1 MARYLLRRLWQLAP
15 TLAGAVL
22 VTFLL
27 FNAVG
32 GSPALS
38 VLGQHA
44 SAQALAEFD
53 AAGGYDLP
61 LFFGRWTG
69 TRALPRI
76 AFARAAAGEK
86 AAWGLAA
93 GDGELVLSPGETRE
107 LPLAF
112 ALPEGETWRL
122 RVRGKG
128 LREGTGCQVFPSDAV
143 PPIAAGPDG
152 ARVASVRLERKTR
165 GWWDSQLV
173 RFVANLLRGD
183 WGTSSSLARPV
194 TEIIAQG
201 LLPTLSLTVP
211 VLLLELVLSLAFA
224 LAAAWK
230 PGGVADKVL
239 VTVSVALMSVNYIV
253 WIVFAQYFFSYRLG
267 WFPIWGYEGVRN
279 LLLPV
284 LIGAVTGMGSSVRFY
299 RTVLLEERHRDYVRT
314 ALAKGLAPRR
324 VLLVH
329 ILKNALSPV
338 IVNVTLSV
346 PYLFTGSLLLEN
358 FFGIPGLGYL
368 ALNAIHSSDF
378 AVLRA
383 TVLMSA
389 FLFAAANLLG
399 DIALAAVDPRVK
411 FS

>member
-1 MARYLLRRLWQLAP
+1 MIPYLLRRLWQLVP

-32 GSPALS
+32 GSPAS
-38 VLGQHA
+38 AVLGQHA

-76 AFARAAAGEK
+76 VFARATASEK

-93 GDGELVLSPGETRE
+93 EEDALVLAPGEKKE

-128 LREGTGCQVFPSDAV
+128 LRDGTACQVFPSDAV
-143 PPIAAGPDG
+143 PEIEAGPEG
-152 ARVASVRLERKTR
+152 ARVSGVRLERQTR

-173 RFVANLLRGD
+173 HFLSDLVRGD
-183 WGTSSSLARPV
+183 WGTSTSLARPV

-201 LLPTLSLTVP
+201 LLPTLTLTVP

-224 LAAAWK
+224 LVAAWK

-239 VTVSVALMSVNYIV
+239 VTASVALMSVNYIV
-253 WIVFAQYFFSYRLG
+253 WIVVAQYFFSYRLG
-267 WFPIWGYEGVRN
+267 LFPIWGYEGVRN
-279 LLLPV
+279 LFLPV
-284 LIGAVTGMGSSVRFY
+284 LIGAVTGMGSAVRFY
-299 RTVLLEERHRDYVRT
+299 RTVLLEERHKDYVRT

-338 IVNVTLSV
+338 IVNVTLSI

-399 DIALAAVDPRVK
+399 DVALAAVDPRVK

>member
-1 MARYLLRRLWQLAP
+1 MARYLLRRLWQLVP

-22 VTFLL
+22 ATFLL

-32 GSPALS
+32 GSPAS
-38 VLGQHA
+38 AVLGQHA

-61 LFFGRWTG
+61 LFFGNWTG
-69 TRALPRI
+69 TRALPPVS
-76 AFARAAAGEK
+76 FARAGAGEK

-93 GDGELVLSPGETRE
+93 GETALVLAPGEE
-107 LPLAF
+107 KDLPLAF
-112 ALPEGETWRL
+112 PLPKGETWKL
-122 RVRGKG
+122 RARGKG
-128 LREGTGCQVFPSDAV
+128 LADGSPCQVFSSDEV
-143 PPIAAGPDG
+143 PRIVAGPEG
-152 ARVASVRLERKTR
+152 ARVSSVRLERKTR
-165 GWWDSQLV
+165 GWWDSQLFHFL
-173 RFVANLLRGD
+173 RDLFRGD
-183 WGTSSSLARPV
+183 WGTSTSLARPV
-194 TEIIAQG
+194 TELVKQG
-201 LLPTLSLTVP
+201 LLPTLTLTVP
-211 VLLLELVLSLAFA
+211 MMLLELVLSLGFA
-224 LAAAWK
+224 LAAAWR
-230 PGGVADKVL
+230 PGKALDKAL
-239 VTVSVALMSVNYIV
+239 VTASVALMSVNYIV
-253 WIVFAQYFFSYRLG
+253 WIVVAQYLFSYRLG
-267 WFPIWGYEGVRN
+267 IFPIWGYESAKN
-279 LLLPV
+279 LVLPV
-284 LIGAVTGMGSSVRFY
+284 LVGAATGVGSSVRFY
-299 RTVLLEERHRDYVRT
+299 RTVLLEERHKDYVRT

-329 ILKNALSPV
+329 VLKNALSPV
-338 IVNVTLSV
+338 IVNVSLSL